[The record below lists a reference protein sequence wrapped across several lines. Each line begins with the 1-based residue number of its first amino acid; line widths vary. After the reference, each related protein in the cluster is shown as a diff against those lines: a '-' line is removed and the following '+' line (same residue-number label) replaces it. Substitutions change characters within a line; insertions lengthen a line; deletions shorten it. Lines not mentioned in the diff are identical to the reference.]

1 MEADLVGSRTETAA
15 FVYGAC
21 SFADKLSSGVFVLG
35 IQTMRDS
42 LFSEGTAYHTLFI
55 RLVNASVPAASALF
69 AALIATTIVFPSA
82 PTEAGD
88 DALGGGS
95 SLQGGGA
102 QQQQRSRGL
111 IPVPVLDVLE
121 MADGYEPP
129 LAA

>member
-1 MEADLVGSRTETAA
+1 MGSRTETAA

-42 LFSEGTAYHTLFI
+42 LFSDGSAYHTLFI

-69 AALIATTIVFPSA
+69 AALIATTIVFPPA
-82 PTEAGD
+82 PHGAEEA
-88 DALGGGS
+88 AGS

-111 IPVPVLDVLE
+111 IPVPVLEVLE
-121 MADGYEPP
+121 LADGYEPP

>member
-1 MEADLVGSRTETAA
+1 MGSRTETAA

-42 LFSEGTAYHTLFI
+42 LFSDGSAYHTLFI

-82 PTEAGD
+82 PGD
-88 DALGGGS
+88 GLAEDAGS
-95 SLQGGGA
+95 SLQGDGGG
-102 QQQQRSRGL
+102 QQRSRGL
-111 IPVPVLDVLE
+111 IPEPVLEVLE
-121 MADGYEPP
+121 LADGYEPP
-129 LAA
+129 QAA